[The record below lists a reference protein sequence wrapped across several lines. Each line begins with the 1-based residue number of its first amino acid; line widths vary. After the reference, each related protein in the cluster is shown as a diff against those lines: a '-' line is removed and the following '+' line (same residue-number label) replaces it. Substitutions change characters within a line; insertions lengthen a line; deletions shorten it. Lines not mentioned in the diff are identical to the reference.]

1 MTKHARSAYPKA
13 KCITGLLATAENY
26 VDLVD
31 KRVTVFA
38 VNHFRE
44 VHHSIPIPVLNFK
57 QKPEC
62 KKVFDDWLTIALAH
76 DQYQIPPTTI
86 PPKLLA
92 KFLMNGD
99 ANLINDYRNERP
111 EVKEHVWSQIPEW
124 LQLPENRLV
133 NISVY
138 HEEGMAMYHALKNYP
153 LNDKTGFIIGSQTP
167 WVEVFA
173 LLNGAKEITTLE
185 YQRIKINGTD
195 KVRYMHPIDF
205 AKNWKTYKDGF
216 DFAISFSSIEHSG
229 LGRYGDPIDPIGDLR
244 EVWKT
249 LCVLKKGGFELL
261 ATFRDESPVPVPLTS
276 SHFNLG
282 CDGLKQDLFV
292 LRKL

>member
-1 MTKHARSAYPKA
+1 RSQHNQPS
-13 KCITGLLATAENY
+13 GLLATAENY

-38 VNHFRE
+38 VDHFRE
-44 VHHSIPIPVLNFK
+44 VHHSIPIPVLDFK
-57 QKPEC
+57 QKPVCKKNYVDLVDKRVTVFAVDHFREVHHSIPIPVLDFKQKPVC

-76 DQYQIPPTTI
+76 NQYQIPPTTI

-138 HEEGMAMYHALKNYP
+138 HEEGMAMYQALKNYP

-205 AKNWKTYKDGF
+205 AKNWEMYKDGF

-249 LCVLKKGGFELL
+249 LCVLKKGG
-261 ATFRDESPVPVPLTS
+261 RY
-276 SHFNLG
+276 FNNS
-282 CDGLKQDLFV
+282 
-292 LRKL
+292 